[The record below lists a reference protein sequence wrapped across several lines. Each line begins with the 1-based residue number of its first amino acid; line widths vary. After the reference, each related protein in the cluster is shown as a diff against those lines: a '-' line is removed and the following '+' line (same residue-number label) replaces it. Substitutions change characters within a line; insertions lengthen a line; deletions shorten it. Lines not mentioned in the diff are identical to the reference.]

1 MPAYIA
7 FCSLWVVI
15 GKIFLHNAEIA
26 ISDGTIPEAMSH
38 RMQKTDLSLA
48 KLIVIVVP
56 AHNEAAAIG
65 QVIFRIPKQIN
76 GMRALPIVVDDGSN
90 DGTCNI
96 ARAYGAYVLRH
107 VTNLGAGAATLTG
120 LRAAQAL
127 GADIIVTMD
136 ADGQHNPDEIEK
148 LVQCLIDGPFDV
160 VIGSRILD
168 PHGMPVTRFMA
179 NLLLNALTYVVYG
192 KIVSD
197 SQSGFK
203 VFSRAA
209 VDGLDLRS
217 CGYEICSEI
226 VGEIYRKNLSYKSVP
241 IKSIYTNYSQAKGQH
256 FLNGVNLILGL
267 LTRWVRRI

>member
-26 ISDGTIPEAMSH
+26 ISDGMIPEAMSH

-148 LVQCLIDGPFDV
+148 LVQQQD
-160 VIGSRILD
+160 SRSPWNARD
-168 PHGMPVTRFMA
+168 PVHGEP
-179 NLLLNALTYVVYG
+179 
-192 KIVSD
+192 
-197 SQSGFK
+197 
-203 VFSRAA
+203 AA
-209 VDGLDLRS
+209 ECTD
-217 CGYEICSEI
+217 
-226 VGEIYRKNLSYKSVP
+226 
-241 IKSIYTNYSQAKGQH
+241 
-256 FLNGVNLILGL
+256 
-267 LTRWVRRI
+267 VRRVRENRFGLSVGVQSVLESRGGWPGPAIMRL